1 MLWQILVE
9 FLFRLAAGLALGMSI
24 TSPRWVTAGFFRVH
38 LWVAMGLST
47 FACAIIALRPDF
59 PARFGIAATAGCAA
73 LASYVGAVIWLY
85 ENLARVGSLWAS
97 SLC

>member
-47 FACAIIALRPDF
+47 FACAIIALRPGR
-59 PARFGIAATAGCAA
+59 RFGIDRSDRRLRRCAA
-73 LASYVGAVIWLY
+73 MSGAVVWLY
-85 ENLARVGSLWAS
+85 ER
-97 SLC
+97 